1 MLANLTFLIYLSCEI
16 LTINLLLSRF
26 SEHTF
31 KNLLFKDNFMN
42 KQKVAII
49 TGAGRG
55 IGAATARLF
64 ADKGYAVC
72 INYKANATTANTL
85 AKSIIAEGGRC
96 ITVQA
101 DVSCEEDVKRLFST
115 VDKELGA
122 LCVLVNNAGILK
134 KQSRLEDMT
143 AQRINAIFENNVT
156 SYFLCCREAV
166 KRMSTRH
173 GGLGG
178 VIVNVSSGAS
188 RSGSPNE
195 YIDYAASKGAIDT
208 LTKGLSLEV
217 ADEGI
222 RVNCVRPGLIHTDM
236 HVDGG
241 EPERIERLKTIIPL
255 KRGGQPIEVAE
266 AIYWLASEKS
276 SFSTGNYLDIT
287 GGL

>member
-1 MLANLTFLIYLSCEI
+1 MSK
-16 LTINLLLSRF
+16 S
-26 SEHTF
+26 
-31 KNLLFKDNFMN
+31 
-42 KQKVAII
+42 KVVII
-49 TGAGRG
+49 TGGGRG
-55 IGAATARLF
+55 IGAATAQLF
-64 ADKGYAVC
+64 ASKGYSVC
-72 INYKANATTANTL
+72 INYKSNAQAANALADKITA
-85 AKSIIAEGGRC
+85 GGGKC
-96 ITVQA
+96 MAVQA
-101 DVSCEEDVKRLFST
+101 DVSAEEDVVRMFAT

-122 LCVLVNNAGILK
+122 VSILVNNAGILK
-134 KQSRLEDMT
+134 KQSRLDEMT
-143 AQRINAIFENNVT
+143 ADRINSILINNVT

-195 YIDYAASKGAIDT
+195 YIDYAASKGAVDT

-217 ADEGI
+217 AAEGI

-236 HVDGG
+236 HADGG
-241 EPERIERLKTIIPL
+241 EPERVERLKSIIPL
-255 KRGGQPIEVAE
+255 QRGGKPEEVAE

-276 SFSTGNYLDIT
+276 SFSTGNYLDLA

>member
-1 MLANLTFLIYLSCEI
+1 MT
-16 LTINLLLSRF
+16 T
-26 SEHTF
+26 
-31 KNLLFKDNFMN
+31 
-42 KQKVAII
+42 QKVAII
-49 TGAGRG
+49 TGGGRG
-55 IGAATARLF
+55 IGAATAQLF
-64 ADKGYAVC
+64 ANNGYAVC
-72 INYKANATTANTL
+72 INYKSNSEVAAQL
-85 AKSIIAEGGRC
+85 AEAITRNGGKC

-101 DVSCEEDVKRLFST
+101 DVSQEEDVARLFST
-115 VDKELGA
+115 VDQELGQIS
-122 LCVLVNNAGILK
+122 VLVNNAGILK
-134 KQSRLEDMT
+134 TQMRLEEMT
-143 AQRINAIFENNVT
+143 ADRINAILVNNVT

-173 GGLGG
+173 GGVGG

-217 ADEGI
+217 ASEGI

-236 HVDGG
+236 HADGG
-241 EPERIERLKTIIPL
+241 EPERIERLKSVIPL
-255 KRGGQPIEVAE
+255 QRGGKPEEVAE

-276 SFSTGNYLDIT
+276 SFSTGNYLDLA